1 MPLRID
7 STHQS
12 KGPAVESSALT
23 TRGSEFSQALVSK
36 QKLQRQELD
45 QFFTRLDEV
54 GQRLSQSL
62 SLHDLADFRDL
73 VKTMLRSTFG
83 QSRTMGEESLWDY
96 RGRPKVMARIQKVDQ
111 ALEDLG
117 KKVLDEQS
125 KPMEILTKIDEIRGL
140 IIDLLA

>member
-12 KGPAVESSALT
+12 KGPSVESSALA